1 VPFSIAMTVPI
12 QQDVP
17 MPVLRALT
25 ESGDSYDDP
34 SEDLLFMLLDD
45 VDHGAGTW
53 VIVDRPADASQQTY
67 AQALRV
73 AADSWV
79 VEHREGSPETHVG
92 TTVGDLRTAHQL
104 LTGWAFDLAGWADGA
119 TWTPVG

>member
-1 VPFSIAMTVPI
+1 
-12 QQDVP
+12 

-25 ESGDSYDDP
+25 EAGAAYDDP
-34 SEDLLFMLLDD
+34 SEDLLFMLLDQ
-45 VDHGAGTW
+45 VDHGDGTW
-53 VIVDRPADASQQTY
+53 VIVDRLADASQQTY

-92 TTVGDLRTAHQL
+92 TTVSDLRAAHQL
-104 LTGWAFDLAGWADGA
+104 LTGWAFELPGWADGV